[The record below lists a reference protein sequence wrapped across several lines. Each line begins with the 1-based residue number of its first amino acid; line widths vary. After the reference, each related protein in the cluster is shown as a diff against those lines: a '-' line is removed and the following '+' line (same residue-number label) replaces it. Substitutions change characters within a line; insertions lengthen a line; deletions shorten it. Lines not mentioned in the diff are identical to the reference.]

1 MIDVTIR
8 KTSPCQM
15 SGDLYLRHTT
25 AGRKASGSERKAW
38 KRSEMRRTGVSLT
51 QRNSKKNGPFCY
63 GEVDPR
69 SDFSGEVVIAPEGLE
84 QAGVRLF
91 AC

>member
-1 MIDVTIR
+1 
-8 KTSPCQM
+8 
-15 SGDLYLRHTT
+15 
-25 AGRKASGSERKAW
+25 
-38 KRSEMRRTGVSLT
+38 MRRTGVSLT
-51 QRNSKKNGPFCY
+51 QRNPKKNGSFCY

-69 SDFSGEVVIAPEGLE
+69 SDFSGVVIAPEGLE